1 MAQRR
6 TQKKEKAAKRLV
18 KMLGEHLSK
27 FTPAEQNAMHQKIE
41 RRLANARDSEA
52 KTPSHLRAE
61 TR

>member
-18 KMLGEHLSK
+18 RLLGEHLSK
-27 FTPAEQNAMHQKIE
+27 FPPAEQNAMHEKLE
-41 RRLANARDSEA
+41 RRVANAHDSEA